1 MSSRVNR
8 TLLAALTAGLAAVV
22 VATSA
27 AAAPRGAG
35 GGYDLSKVT
44 LKVGVYPAQG
54 DDVLLKASGLDNT
67 PYKVTYATFASGA
80 LQTQAV
86 NQGTTD
92 LGRGSGVSNVLIAA
106 AGKPN
111 FLAVGTLKLTTY
123 QQSTL
128 VGKGSSIT
136 AIGQLKGKK
145 IALVRTTTSEY
156 FLLKQLQSAGL
167 SFKDVTIVPVDPA
180 VGLSALLSGSVDA
193 YAGFGNI
200 NQGVAQ
206 GAKVLADGGPY
217 LRGRLG
223 ALEGSYNAYAANL
236 KDPAKSAAIADFLA
250 RVNTALAW
258 ARTHATAWA
267 KTVANNSQ
275 QPYETVLANFQAGEK
290 QVKTWVGPTQPEA
303 ISNEQDY
310 ANAFLSAGTLT
321 SAVNA
326 AGYYST
332 KLNPLIAAAQVR
344 YEKQH
349 PSWFKAPAW
358 LRK

>member
-1 MSSRVNR
+1 MSFHGNR
-8 TLLAALTAGLAAVV
+8 GRLVGLAAGLAAT
-22 VATSA
+22 VAVA
-27 AAAPRGAG
+27 AASATAHAATG
-35 GGYDLSKVT
+35 GLDLSKVT

-54 DDVLLKASGLDNT
+54 DDALLKAAGLDKT
-67 PYKVTYATFASGA
+67 PYKVSYATFASGA

-123 QQSTL
+123 QQGTL
-128 VGKGSSIT
+128 VGKGSSIST
-136 AIGQLKGKK
+136 IGQLKGKK
-145 IALVRTTTSEY
+145 VALVRTTTSEY

-167 SFKDVTIVPVDPA
+167 TFKDVTIVPVDPGT
-180 VGLSALLSGSVDA
+180 GLSALLSGSVDA

-206 GAKVLADGGPY
+206 GARVLADGAPY

-223 ALEGSYNAYAANL
+223 ALEGSYNAYAADL
-236 KDPAKSAAIADFLA
+236 KDPAKSAAIADFIA

-258 ARTHATAWA
+258 ARTHANEWA
-267 KTVANNSQ
+267 KVVATNSQ
-275 QPYETVLANFQAGEK
+275 QPVETVLANFQAGEK

-310 ANAFLSAGTLT
+310 ANAFLTAGTL
-321 SAVNA
+321 SSGVNA

-332 KLNPLIAAAQVR
+332 KLNPLIARDEAAL
-344 YEKQH
+344 EKKH
-349 PSWFKAPAW
+349 PSWFLTPAW

>member
-1 MSSRVNR
+1 MSSHVKGQF
-8 TLLAALTAGLAAVV
+8 AALAIGLVAASAAVAASTTAYG
-22 VATSA
+22 ATG
-27 AAAPRGAG
+27 R
-35 GGYDLSKVT
+35 YDLSKVT
-44 LKVGVYPAQG
+44 LKVAVYPAQG

-67 PYKVTYATFASGA
+67 PYKVTYAVFPSGA

-106 AGKPN
+106 SGKPN

-128 VGKGSSIT
+128 VGKGSSISS
-136 AIGQLKGKK
+136 IGQLKGKK

-167 SFKDVTIVPVDPA
+167 TFKDVTIVPVDPA
-180 VGLSALLSGSVDA
+180 TGLSALLSGSVDA

-206 GAKVLADGGPY
+206 GAKVLADGDPY

-223 ALEGSYNAYAANL
+223 ALEGSYNAYAADL
-236 KDPAKSAAIADFLA
+236 KDSAKSAAIADFIA

-258 ARTHATAWA
+258 ARSHPTQWA
-267 KTVANNSQ
+267 KVVAANSQ
-275 QPYETVLANFQAGEK
+275 QPYDTVLANFQAGEK

-332 KLNPLIAAAQVR
+332 KLNPLIAAREAAFQ
-344 YEKQH
+344 KKH
-349 PSWFKAPAW
+349 PSWFTTPSW
-358 LRK
+358 LKK